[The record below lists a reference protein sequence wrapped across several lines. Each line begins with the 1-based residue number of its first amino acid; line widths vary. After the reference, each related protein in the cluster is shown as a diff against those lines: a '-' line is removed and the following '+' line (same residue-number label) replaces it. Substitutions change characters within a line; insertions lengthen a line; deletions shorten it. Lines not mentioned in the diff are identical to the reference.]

1 MIKMRYR
8 YITFALLLLCSTA
21 AARPR
26 LAVNIVV
33 SSMRS
38 TDIDR
43 YGHNFGDG
51 GFRRLTEN
59 GATFSECY
67 LGYAQTHTPAG
78 AATIATGA
86 MPATHGIVSEIW
98 YDRTTNKPIRLCE
111 NVVGNYSRPD
121 NGISDAYSAD
131 CMVAQTLAEAV
142 LDSSPKSKAITIAHT
157 PQSAIITAGGK
168 GECYWLDDK
177 GRWSSAK
184 CYTTDLP
191 TWVRNYNDD
200 EYNKIF
206 SMYRWYGKYTRSKY
220 LNSRSSALTLYETD
234 TKVKNA
240 SRKSSQDDW
249 VATMTASPSGNT
261 AILEFAKRAIGTLL
275 PIKVGDG
282 SRILNIYLDTP
293 RIIAEKY
300 GPDSIEYE
308 DMLYCLDDAIAEFL
322 TFLYAQ
328 TDKSDEI
335 VVSLTSDHGT
345 SPSHID
351 KPNDGDRFNYRQFEV
366 IINAFLSARYGQDEW
381 VLGYHDN
388 SLYLNHDV
396 IYKRKKSLADIRDE
410 VAAFALQF
418 RGVAYAVSATSLQ
431 NDYFGSGTVH
441 LMQNGFYPRRS
452 GDVAICLMPNRI
464 DEKSD
469 TVSLS
474 GSPYAYDRHIPL
486 VIYGGGVAPQRIDK
500 RTDITSLA
508 PTLAK
513 MLGADRP
520 SASDAEIIEIE
531 RQ

>member
-1 MIKMRYR
+1 MRYK
-8 YITFALLLLCSTA
+8 YITIVLLLLCSTA
-21 AARPR
+21 AAHPR

-33 SSMRS
+33 SGMRS

-43 YGHNFGDG
+43 YGHNFGEG
-51 GFRRLTEN
+51 GFRKLAEN
-59 GATFSECY
+59 GATFTECY

-98 YDRTTNKPIRLCE
+98 YDRTNNKPIRLCE
-111 NVVGNYSRPD
+111 NAVGNYSRPD
-121 NGISDAYSAD
+121 NGISDIYSAD
-131 CMVAQTLAEAV
+131 CMIAQTLSEAIT
-142 LDSSPKSKAITIAHT
+142 DGSAKSKAITIAHT
-157 PQSAIITAGGK
+157 PQSAIITAGSK
-168 GECYWLDDK
+168 GECYWLDAK
-177 GRWSSAK
+177 GNWCSAQ
-184 CYTTDLP
+184 CYAADLP

-200 EYNKIF
+200 GYNKIF
-206 SMYRWYGKYTRSKY
+206 SMYRWYGKYTKNKY
-220 LNSRSSALTLYETD
+220 RNSRSSALTLYETD
-234 TKVKNA
+234 TKMKAA

-249 VATMTASPSGNT
+249 VETMTTSPSGNT
-261 AILEFAKRAIGTLL
+261 AIIEFAKRAIGTLL
-275 PIKVGDG
+275 PMKMDDG
-282 SRILNIYLDTP
+282 SKILNIYLDTP

-300 GPDSIEYE
+300 GPDSVEYE
-308 DMLYCLDDAIAEFL
+308 DMLYCLDDSIAEFL

-328 TDKSDEI
+328 TSEPDEI
-335 VVSLTSDHGT
+335 IVSMTSDHGM
-345 SPSHID
+345 SPSHTD
-351 KPNDGDRFNYRQFEV
+351 KNDGDRFNTRQFEV

-396 IYKRKKSLADIRDE
+396 IYKRKKSLAEIRDE

-418 RGVAYAVSATSLQ
+418 RGIAYAVSATALQ
-431 NDYFGSGTVH
+431 SDYFGSGTVH

-452 GDVAICLMPNRI
+452 GDVAVCLMPDRI
-464 DEKSD
+464 DERPD

-474 GSPYAYDRHIPL
+474 GSPYSYDRHIPL
-486 VIYGGGVAPQRIDK
+486 IIYGGGIVPQKIGR

-513 MLGADRP
+513 LLGADRP

-531 RQ
+531 RK

>member
-1 MIKMRYR
+1 MRYR
-8 YITFALLLLCSTA
+8 YIIFALLLLATTA

-33 SSMRS
+33 SGMRA

-43 YGHNFGDG
+43 YGHNFGEG

-59 GATFSECY
+59 GAVFTECY
-67 LGYAQTHTPAG
+67 LGYAQTHSPAG

-86 MPATHGIVSEIW
+86 MPSVHGIVSEVW
-98 YDRTTNKPIRLCE
+98 YDRTTNKPVILCE
-111 NVVGNYSRPD
+111 SNAGDYSRPD
-121 NGISDAYSAD
+121 NGITDIYSAD
-131 CMVAQTLAEAV
+131 CLVAQTLSEAV

-168 GECYWLDDK
+168 GECYWLDGK
-177 GRWSSAK
+177 GDWCSAK
-184 CYTTDLP
+184 CYATDLP
-191 TWVRNYNDD
+191 TWVRSYNEDG
-200 EYNKIF
+200 YNKIF
-206 SMYRWYGKYTRSKY
+206 SMYRWYGKHTRSVY
-220 LNSRSSALTLYETD
+220 RNSRSSALTLYDSD
-234 TKVKNA
+234 TKIKA
-240 SRKSSQDDW
+240 SSRKSPQSDW
-249 VATMTASPSGNT
+249 VENMAASPSGNT
-261 AILEFAKRAIGTLL
+261 AAMEFAKRAAGTLL
-275 PIKVGDG
+275 PIKSGDG
-282 SRILNIYLDTP
+282 SKILNIYLDTP
-293 RIIAEKY
+293 RFIAEKY

-322 TFLYAQ
+322 MFLYAQ
-328 TDKSDEI
+328 TDNPDEI

-351 KPNDGDRFNYRQFEV
+351 KPNDTDRFNTRQFEV

-396 IYKRKKSLADIRDE
+396 IYKRKKSLADIRSE

-418 RGVAYAVSATSLQ
+418 RGIAYAVSATALQ
-431 NDYFGSGTVH
+431 SGYFGSGTVH

-452 GDVAICLMPNRI
+452 GDVAICLMPDRI
-464 DEKSD
+464 DERED
-469 TVSLS
+469 TVSMS

-486 VIYGGGVAPQRIDK
+486 IIYGGGIEPQKLGR
-500 RTDITSLA
+500 RTGITSLA

-520 SASDAEIIEIE
+520 SASDAEILEIT
-531 RQ
+531 Q